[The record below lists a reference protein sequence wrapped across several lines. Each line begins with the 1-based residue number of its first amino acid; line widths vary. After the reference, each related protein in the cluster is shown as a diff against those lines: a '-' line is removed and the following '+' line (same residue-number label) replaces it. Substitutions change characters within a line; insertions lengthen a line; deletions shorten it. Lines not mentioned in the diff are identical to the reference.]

1 MGVFVA
7 AASSRPGNATK
18 PRLMRREA
26 ALLALVVALQL
37 VLPSVHALA
46 QPDPA
51 ALPVELALLDT
62 SDAPAFSV
70 DGAAGHHAE
79 DCPQCQAFAQARSQ
93 TVPTHG
99 VVPAP
104 AFLERAALLTSPEQ
118 LLPAAPAPGSGS
130 PRSPPVPSVLS

>member
-1 MGVFVA
+1 MGVFA
-7 AASSRPGNATK
+7 APASSPPGIASE

-46 QPDPA
+46 QRDQA
-51 ALPVELALLDT
+51 ALPVEVALRHT
-62 SDAPAFSV
+62 SDAPALSAG
-70 DGAAGHHAE
+70 GAARHHAE

-99 VVPAP
+99 AVPAP
-104 AFLERAALLTSPEQ
+104 AFLERAALLASPEQ
-118 LLPAAPAPGSGS
+118 LLPAAPALGSGS
-130 PRSPPVPSVLS
+130 PRSPPASHVLS